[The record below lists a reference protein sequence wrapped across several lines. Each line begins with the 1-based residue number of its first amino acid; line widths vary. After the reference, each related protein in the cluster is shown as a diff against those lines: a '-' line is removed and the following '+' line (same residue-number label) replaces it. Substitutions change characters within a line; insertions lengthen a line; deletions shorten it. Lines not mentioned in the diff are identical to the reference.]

1 MKYRRLGRAGI
12 KVSEISIGGWL
23 TFGGTVDQ
31 KMSET
36 ILSCAIDNGVNFI
49 DLADIYARGEAERVC
64 GRALKNHTRS
74 DLVLSSKLFW
84 PMSQN
89 VNDRGLSRKHIFE
102 SVHKTLE
109 RLGTDYLDLYFCHSH
124 DPETEID
131 EVVRAMDDLIR
142 QGKILYWGTSVW
154 ESDLIEAAA
163 EAAKRYR
170 CYGPQVEQP
179 RYNMLDRH
187 IEQSIMPT
195 CHRLGLGLVVWSPL
209 AQGMLTGKYNDGIPS
224 GSRGGTSEWLRG
236 DLTEANLKKIAR
248 LAGLAG
254 DLGISITELALAW
267 VLRRPEISAAIT
279 GATRPEHIEANV
291 AAADVQLTGGTIEA
305 IEDILS

>member
-109 RLGTDYLDLYFCHSH
+109 RLGTDYLDLYFCHRH